1 MELGSDIGL
10 VRTRTLLDSTDLN
23 CSEGTIIELLTLKL
37 TSGDLMTVMDSDVN
51 DSRF

>member
-10 VRTRTLLDSTDLN
+10 VRTRTLLDT
-23 CSEGTIIELLTLKL
+23 TELLTLKL
-37 TSGDLMTVMDSDVN
+37 TSGDLMTVMDSVVN

>member
-10 VRTRTLLDSTDLN
+10 VRTRTLLDTTDLN
-23 CSEGTIIELLTLKL
+23 CSEGTIIELLKL
-37 TSGDLMTVMDSDVN
+37 TSGDLMTVMDSVVN

>member
-10 VRTRTLLDSTDLN
+10 VRTRTLLDTTDLN
-23 CSEGTIIELLTLKL
+23 CSEGTIELLTLKL
-37 TSGDLMTVMDSDVN
+37 TSGDLMTVMDSVVN